1 MTHPSTICAPV
12 TNVSYTQARFT
23 ATLIN
28 PSGYSLIFAVYHS
41 SAKNNVPETLYHYEG
56 RAGYLSI
63 YRWVSH
69 DRDMKLQ
76 TVWSTIKSSLPL
88 ITSQIINYWPPRNW
102 QPGQGPPWMI
112 SSIGTSTAGGITT
125 VSTTSP
131 TECNLTLR
139 ILARPAFTTKEQRY
153 KRGKLWR
160 ELPILM
166 LPWKTE
172 ISPNESGDTLTR
184 THSITGYPV
193 GTVLQIYFLGSVYG
207 LPSPSRSQIF
217 DITIT
222 NPVI

>member
-1 MTHPSTICAPV
+1 
-12 TNVSYTQARFT
+12 
-23 ATLIN
+23 
-28 PSGYSLIFAVYHS
+28 
-41 SAKNNVPETLYHYEG
+41 
-56 RAGYLSI
+56 
-63 YRWVSH
+63 
-69 DRDMKLQ
+69 
-76 TVWSTIKSSLPL
+76 
-88 ITSQIINYWPPRNW
+88 
-102 QPGQGPPWMI
+102 MI

-131 TECNLTLR
+131 TQCNLTLR

-172 ISPNESGDTLTR
+172 VAPNESGDTLER
-184 THSITGYPV
+184 TYSITGYPV
-193 GTVLQIYFLGSVYG
+193 GTDLQIYFLGSVYG

>member
-1 MTHPSTICAPV
+1 MTAPYTSCSPVIEV
-12 TNVSYTQARFT
+12 TSLSARSNISFY
-23 ATLIN
+23 N
-28 PSGYSLIFAVYHS
+28 PSEHRITMEVFHS
-41 SAKNNVPETLYHYEG
+41 SAKDNVRERLLHLET
-56 RAGYLSI
+56 RRPIFKIYLRPSHKQGMHLQSI
-63 YRWVSH
+63 
-69 DRDMKLQ
+69 
-76 TVWSTIKSSLPL
+76 WSTIQSYLPL
-88 ITSQIINYWPPRNW
+88 ITSPIINYWPPRNW

-112 SSIGTSTAGGITT
+112 SSLETSTAGGVTT
-125 VSTTSP
+125 VTTTSP
-131 TECNLTLR
+131 TQCNLTLR
-139 ILARPAFTTKEQRY
+139 ILSRPAFTTKEQRY

-172 ISPNESGDTLTR
+172 VSPNESGDTLTR

-193 GTVLQIYFLGSVYG
+193 GTDLQIYFLGSVYG